1 LAIGHAGML
10 MIWPFKKR
18 QSSDGELFFT
28 DSSALFSLTCK
39 YGYTRIE
46 PNKGVVAIVLDA
58 TKELGV
64 PEHMGLEPD
73 GRQTVVLRVAS
84 EDGGFLV
91 LATTSGRGPLL
102 NPKDAVVWVPYI
114 FSEEVAKISPD
125 KRIGWVGLIRAK
137 INFPT
142 PFKNPM
148 ENLTRYD

>member
-1 LAIGHAGML
+1 MGML

-28 DSSALFSLTCK
+28 DSSALFKLNCK
-39 YGYTRIE
+39 YGDTQIE
-46 PNKGVVAIVLDA
+46 PNKGVAAIVVDE
-58 TKELGV
+58 TKEFDV
-64 PEHMGLEPD
+64 PDGIILDPE

-91 LATTSGRGPLL
+91 VAKTAGRGPLL
-102 NPKDAVVWVPYI
+102 NPKDAVIWVPYI
-114 FSEEVAKISPD
+114 FSEEVAKVSPD
-125 KRIGWVGLIRAK
+125 KRFGWVGLIRAK
-137 INFPT
+137 INFPA